1 MSSRRLA
8 ADVAVGFWPW
18 PGFTVQSA
26 GIFPVRMLKQHYGF
40 RAEPCAAGQGLAVRE
55 LVELPFRELVR
66 LGLHGSLREMT
77 CLPRRVA
84 SAPNENGPPSG
95 RGRTA
100 HLVEDGIWCV
110 VLPKGLERNNLYVS
124 SLTFSRP
131 DGVVPLWQD
140 SIGLQ

>member
-40 RAEPCAAGQGLAVRE
+40 RAAPCAAGQGLAVRE

-66 LGLHGSLREMT
+66 LGLHGALSEASLR
-77 CLPRRVA
+77 R
-84 SAPNENGPPSG
+84 PPQLCDRES
-95 RGRTA
+95 
-100 HLVEDGIWCV
+100 LWPVKK
-110 VLPKGLERNNLYVS
+110 LGLGLKLGLGEREIC
-124 SLTFSRP
+124 
-131 DGVVPLWQD
+131 VPL
-140 SIGLQ
+140 L